1 MKFLFLVWKGLV
13 RKKIRTG
20 LTLLS
25 IFIAFLM
32 FGLLTAMNDWFS
44 GRLVEGN
51 FSERLIVQSL
61 YGMPLPMAYY
71 HKIKAIEGVVPEE
84 VTYNSSINGY
94 YQNKDNQFF
103 QQAVNAEGFLKAQR
117 KYYSLS
123 PEEEQAWLRDK
134 AGVVIGRQ
142 LVDRF
147 GWKVGDRIPIIS
159 AIHPP
164 ADNSAWQFNI
174 RGILE
179 PKRDGL
185 QSDFMVL
192 HFDYMAEGR
201 GGIYDVFWLTL
212 NIRDPAQ
219 ADAVAQRIDDEFRNS
234 SVPTSTRT
242 IASLIQQF
250 SSQFGNFSM
259 IAGLIL
265 GAVFFTMLL
274 VTGNAMMQAFNER
287 IHELAVLRSIGFSG
301 MALLYLV
308 LAEALAIVFIGGIPG
323 VGLLWALQDPLQSMF
338 TGLYMRPQVM
348 LQAVGLMLVMGLLV
362 GAIPALKAKRLT
374 IVDALRRR

>member
-1 MKFLFLVWKGLV
+1 VKFLFLVWKGLV
-13 RKKIRTG
+13 RRKIRTG

-71 HKIKAIEGVVPEE
+71 HKIKAIEGVIPEE

-94 YQNKDNQFF
+94 YQDQNNQFF
-103 QQAVNAEGFLKAQR
+103 QQAVNAQEFLRLQSR
-117 KYYSLS
+117 YYALS

-134 AGVVIGRQ
+134 AGAVIGRE

-147 GWKVGDRIPIIS
+147 GWKIGDRVPIIS

-164 ADNSAWQFNI
+164 ADNGAWQFNI

-179 PKRDGL
+179 SKRDGL

-212 NIRDPAQ
+212 NVRDPAQ
-219 ADAVAQRIDDEFRNS
+219 ADAVAQRIDEEFRNS

-250 SSQFGNFSM
+250 SSQFGNFAM

-287 IHELAVLRSIGFSG
+287 IHELAVLRSIGFSA

-308 LAEALAIVFIGGIPG
+308 LAEALVIVLIGGLPG
-323 VGLLWALQDPLQSMF
+323 VGLLWVLQDPLQAVF
-338 TGLYMRPQVM
+338 TGLYMRPQVI
-348 LQAVGLMLVMGLLV
+348 LQAVALMLVMGLLV
-362 GAIPALKAKRLT
+362 GAIPAFKAKRLT
-374 IVDALRRR
+374 IVAALRRR

>member
-1 MKFLFLVWKGLV
+1 VKFLFLVWKGLV
-13 RKKIRTG
+13 RRKIRTG

-71 HKIKAIEGVVPEE
+71 HKIKAIEGVIPEE

-94 YQNKDNQFF
+94 YQDQNNQFF
-103 QQAVNAEGFLKAQR
+103 QQAVNAQEFLRLQSR
-117 KYYSLS
+117 YYALS

-134 AGVVIGRQ
+134 AGAVIGRE

-147 GWKVGDRIPIIS
+147 GWKIGDRVPIIS

-164 ADNSAWQFNI
+164 ADNGAWQFNI

-179 PKRDGL
+179 SKRDGL

-212 NIRDPAQ
+212 NVRDPAQ
-219 ADAVAQRIDDEFRNS
+219 ADAVAQRIDEEFRNS

-250 SSQFGNFSM
+250 SSQFGNFAM

-287 IHELAVLRSIGFSG
+287 IHELAVLRSIGFSA

-308 LAEALAIVFIGGIPG
+308 LAEALAIVLIGGLPG
-323 VGLLWALQDPLQSMF
+323 VGLLWVLQDPLQAVF
-338 TGLYMRPQVM
+338 TGLYMRPQVI
-348 LQAVGLMLVMGLLV
+348 LQAVALMLVMGLLV
-362 GAIPALKAKRLT
+362 GAIPAFKAKRLT
-374 IVDALRRR
+374 IVAALRRR

>member
-1 MKFLFLVWKGLV
+1 VKFLFLVWKGLV
-13 RKKIRTG
+13 RRKIRTG

-32 FGLLTAMNDWFS
+32 FGVLTAMNDWFS
-44 GRLVEGN
+44 GRLVDGN

-71 HKIKAIEGVVPEE
+71 EKLRAIEGVAADE
-84 VTYNSSINGY
+84 VTYNSNIGGY

-103 QQAVNAEGFLKAQR
+103 QQAVNAESFLKMQR
-117 KYYSLS
+117 KYYELSL
-123 PEEEQAWLRDK
+123 EQEQAWLRDK
-134 AGVVIGRQ
+134 GGAVIGRQ
-142 LVDRF
+142 LADRF

-164 ADNSAWQFNI
+164 ADNGAWKFDI
-174 RGILE
+174 RGIME
-179 PKRDGL
+179 PRSDGL
-185 QSDFMVL
+185 QTDFLVL

-201 GGIYDVFWLTL
+201 GGIYDVFWFAL
-212 NIRDPAQ
+212 NVSDPKQ

-242 IASLIQQF
+242 IASLVAQF
-250 SSQFGNFSM
+250 SSQFGNFGM

-287 IHELAVLRSIGFSG
+287 IHEFAVLRSIGFSAK
-301 MALLYLV
+301 ALLYLV
-308 LAEALAIVFIGGIPG
+308 LAEAFAIVFIGGLPG
-323 VGLLWALQDPLQSMF
+323 VGLLWVLQAPLQGILN
-338 TGLYMRPQVM
+338 GLYMRPQVI
-348 LQAVGLMLVMGLLV
+348 LQGVGLMLVMGLLV
-362 GAIPALKAKRLT
+362 GAIPAFKAKRLT
-374 IVDALRRR
+374 IMDALRRR